1 MIKRINILFFSV
13 IFFSGTIFAENKVSI
28 DLKMNL
34 QRTDTT
40 YVISSLLIK
49 KSDNSPVKDI
59 SVLFEVKRL
68 FGWMKIKEE
77 TTDSLGIANVILP
90 INFLPESNTNK
101 ITIRGSV
108 SDDDVVADV
117 SKEFIFETK
126 SNVQPSEERIRREI
140 WSSHA
145 PVWLIIIISIL
156 VGGVWLTY
164 FYVLKLIL
172 SIKNANPKT

>member
-126 SNVQPSEERIRREI
+126 SNVQPSEEQIRREI

-145 PVWLIIIISIL
+145 PVWLIITISIL

-164 FYVLKLIL
+164 LYVLKLIL
-172 SIKNANPKT
+172 SIKNSNPKI

>member
-1 MIKRINILFFSV
+1 MINRINILFITLV
-13 IFFSGTIFAENKVSI
+13 FFSAPVFAENKIGV

-49 KSDNSPVKDI
+49 KLGNSPVKDI

-68 FGWMKIKEE
+68 LGWMKIKEE
-77 TTDSLGIANVILP
+77 TTDSLGIANAILP
-90 INFLPESNTNK
+90 INFPPESNTNK
-101 ITIRGSV
+101 ITVRAGI
-108 SDDDVVADV
+108 SDDDIVADV
-117 SKEFIFETK
+117 SKEFVFETK
-126 SNVQPSEERIRREI
+126 SKAQPSEEQMRRQI

-145 PVWLIIIISIL
+145 PVWLIITICVL

-164 FYVLKLIL
+164 LYVLKLIL
-172 SIKNANPKT
+172 SIKNSNPKT